1 MEVLGDRLRRR
12 AKDACRWDSLGVLV
26 TTSATDST
34 TFLDSDRPRP
44 ASPSR
49 VRSLLE
55 WVAVIV
61 LAVGAA
67 MLIKTFVMQA
77 FYIPTGSMQ
86 PTLEINDRVLVNK
99 LSYRL
104 HDVNRGDIVVFER
117 LPQEVGPDNTK
128 DLIKRVIGLPGESIV
143 IKDDRVYVNGA
154 VLDEPYLPPG
164 THTVN
169 TNAVHPCTTETP
181 CVVPPDSVWVM
192 GDNRSSS
199 QDSRVIGPI
208 PIERIVG
215 RAFVRVWPLSRF
227 GGI

>member
-1 MEVLGDRLRRR
+1 
-12 AKDACRWDSLGVLV
+12 V
-26 TTSATDST
+26 TTSATDSDT
-34 TFLDSDRPRP
+34 SLDSDRPRR
-44 ASPSR
+44 AVPSR
-49 VRSLLE
+49 VQSLLE
-55 WVAVIV
+55 WVAVVV

-117 LPQEVGPDNTK
+117 LPREVGPDNTK

-164 THTVN
+164 TRTVN
-169 TNAVHPCTTETP
+169 TNSVHPCTNEAP

>member
-1 MEVLGDRLRRR
+1 MEVQGDRLRRR
-12 AKDACRWDSLGVLV
+12 VEDASRWDSLGVLV
-26 TTSATDST
+26 TTSATDSDI
-34 TFLDSDRPRP
+34 FLDSDRPRP

-55 WVAVIV
+55 WVAVVV

-154 VLDEPYLPPG
+154 VLNEPYLPPG
-164 THTVN
+164 THTAN

>member
-1 MEVLGDRLRRR
+1 M
-12 AKDACRWDSLGVLV
+12 
-26 TTSATDST
+26 TTSATDSD
-34 TFLDSDRPRP
+34 TFIDSDRPRSRR

-143 IKDDRVYVNGA
+143 IKDDRVYVNGT

-169 TNAVHPCTTETP
+169 TNTIHPCTTEKP

-199 QDSRVIGPI
+199 QDSRVIGPV

>member
-1 MEVLGDRLRRR
+1 MTERESG
-12 AKDACRWDSLGVLV
+12 SLGSPVS
-26 TTSATDST
+26 TSAADPDL
-34 TFLDSDRPRP
+34 FLDPNRPQGRP
-44 ASPSR
+44 VSPAR
-49 VRSLLE
+49 IRSLFE
-55 WVAVIV
+55 WVGVVV

-117 LPQEVGPDNTK
+117 LPHEVGPDSTK

-143 IKDDRVYVNGA
+143 IRDDRVYVNGSP
-154 VLDEPYLPPG
+154 LDEPYLPPG
-164 THTVN
+164 TRTVN
-169 TNAVHPCTTETP
+169 TNSARPCTQERP
-181 CVVPPDSVWVM
+181 CLVPPDSVWVM
-192 GDNRSSS
+192 GDNRGSS

-208 PIERIVG
+208 PTERIVG
-215 RAFVRVWPLSRF
+215 RAFVRVWPLSRL